1 VALTAGLSTEEAVR
15 RRQVF
20 GPNQL
25 KGRKPVHPV
34 VLFLKHLINVMTV
47 ILFIALGL
55 SLAVHEFIEASV
67 IAFVIILNAVVGF
80 VQEYGS
86 EKTMQVRRQ
95 TVAAFVWIDL
105 MDSDQINLT
114 PPDSPINSGAP
125 PADLP
130 RGPRPPRRPRRR
142 GEQGCHSWSN

>member
-1 VALTAGLSTEEAVR
+1 MALSAGLSTEEAVR

-55 SLAVHEFIEASV
+55 SLAVHEWIEASV

-86 EKTMQVRRQ
+86 EKTMQV
-95 TVAAFVWIDL
+95 
-105 MDSDQINLT
+105 N
-114 PPDSPINSGAP
+114 
-125 PADLP
+125 
-130 RGPRPPRRPRRR
+130 RP
-142 GEQGCHSWSN
+142 

>member
-1 VALTAGLSTEEAVR
+1 MQVALSAGLSTDEAAR
-15 RRQVF
+15 RREVF

-55 SLAVHEFIEASV
+55 SLAVHEWIEASV

-86 EKTMQVRRQ
+86 EKTMQVLRRALGSGFGGWGLGFGVRRLRLDDRL
-95 TVAAFVWIDL
+95 TLVN
-105 MDSDQINLT
+105 DSNFQ
-114 PPDSPINSGAP
+114 S
-125 PADLP
+125 
-130 RGPRPPRRPRRR
+130 RR
-142 GEQGCHSWSN
+142 SAS